1 MIRVIVLLYRPESD
15 QTVNRCSYATTPW
28 KLSFT
33 QILKRMQSKGRR
45 KACNALKQFKLN
57 GTHASYEITGSLRLH
72 VPVAFDLTHF
82 VMASHLMYPA
92 L

>member
-1 MIRVIVLLYRPESD
+1 
-15 QTVNRCSYATTPW
+15 
-28 KLSFT
+28 
-33 QILKRMQSKGRR
+33 MQRKGRR